1 MPETVVLD
9 ASRATTISQIL
20 VEVVAA
26 SNRLTRVAARRTGN
40 TESPALLRT
49 LSTLISSGPM
59 RIGELAEESRVAQ
72 PTMTKLVR
80 TLAEREW
87 VRRIA
92 DTADARA
99 WQIAITKQ
107 GELALEEWRES
118 MGAALL
124 PVFADLSDEEA
135 DVLARAAAIL
145 HSRIAREIAPAAS
158 ASSATEASSTTA
170 VPSSTEEVSA
180 R

>member
-9 ASRATTISQIL
+9 ATRASTISQIL
-20 VEVVAA
+20 VEVVSA

-49 LSTLISSGPM
+49 LSTLRASGPM
-59 RIGELAEESRVAQ
+59 RIGELAVESRVAQ

-80 TLAEREW
+80 TLVEREW

-99 WQIAITKQ
+99 WQIAVTRK
-107 GELALEEWRES
+107 GERALDEWREA

-124 PVFADLSDEEA
+124 PVFADLSDDEA

-145 HSRIAREIAPAAS
+145 HARIAGEIENAASVAAPAA
-158 ASSATEASSTTA
+158 TEAA
-170 VPSSTEEVSA
+170 A

>member
-1 MPETVVLD
+1 MPDTVVLD
-9 ASRATTISQIL
+9 ATRATTISQIL
-20 VEVVAA
+20 VEVVSA

-49 LSTLISSGPM
+49 LSTLIASGPM
-59 RIGELAEESRVAQ
+59 RIGELAVESRVAQ

-80 TLAEREW
+80 TLGEREW

-99 WQIAITKQ
+99 WQIAVTKK
-107 GELALEEWRES
+107 GERALDEWRES

-124 PVFADLSDEEA
+124 PVFADLSDDEA

-145 HSRIAREIAPAAS
+145 HARIAGEIGSAAS
-158 ASSATEASSTTA
+158 VAGPVSS
-170 VPSSTEEVSA
+170 VVEEGVA